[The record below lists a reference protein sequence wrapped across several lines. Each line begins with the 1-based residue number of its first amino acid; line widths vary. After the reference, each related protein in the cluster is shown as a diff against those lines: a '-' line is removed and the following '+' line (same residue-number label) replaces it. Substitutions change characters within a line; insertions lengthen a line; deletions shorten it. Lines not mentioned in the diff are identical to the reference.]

1 MRLLTNE
8 DETLDKLDKIFQLQ
22 KDLASVIS
30 SDRYPRTKEDRV
42 SALCTA
48 ITHEAIELQRLTN
61 WKWWKNKVDFDE
73 DQAREELIDI
83 WHFVVQTAI
92 ELDISPKSILD
103 EYLKKNR
110 INRQRHQDG
119 Y

>member
-1 MRLLTNE
+1 
-8 DETLDKLDKIFQLQ
+8 LDKLDKIFQLQ
-22 KDLASVIS
+22 KDLASFVS
-30 SDRYPRTKEDRV
+30 SDRYPATKEDRV

-61 WKWWKNKVDFDE
+61 WKWWKNKVVFDE

-92 ELDISPKSILD
+92 ELNISPKSILD
-103 EYLKKNR
+103 EYLRKNR
-110 INRQRHQDG
+110 INRQRHQEG

>member
-1 MRLLTNE
+1 LTNE
-8 DETLDKLDKIFQLQ
+8 YETLDKLDKIFQLQ
-22 KDLASVIS
+22 RDLASFVS
-30 SDRYPRTKEDRV
+30 SERYPRTKEDRV

-73 DQAREELIDI
+73 EQAREELIDI

-110 INRQRHQDG
+110 INRQRHQEG

>member
-1 MRLLTNE
+1 
-8 DETLDKLDKIFQLQ
+8 
-22 KDLASVIS
+22 VG
-30 SDRYPRTKEDRV
+30 
-42 SALCTA
+42 
-48 ITHEAIELQRLTN
+48 
-61 WKWWKNKVDFDE
+61 FDE

-110 INRQRHQDG
+110 INRQRHQEG

>member
-1 MRLLTNE
+1 LTNE

-22 KDLASVIS
+22 KALASFVS
-30 SDRYPRTKEDRV
+30 SERYPRTKEDRV

-103 EYLKKNR
+103 AYLKKNM
-110 INRQRHQDG
+110 INRQRHQEG

>member
-1 MRLLTNE
+1 LTKG
-8 DETLDKLDKIFQLQ
+8 DETWDKLDKIFQLQ
-22 KDLASVIS
+22 KDLASFIS

-48 ITHEAIELQRLTN
+48 ITHETIELQRLTN
-61 WKWWKNKVDFDE
+61 WKWWKNKVEFDE

-103 EYLKKNR
+103 EYSKKNR
-110 INRQRHQDG
+110 INRQRHQEG

>member
-1 MRLLTNE
+1 LGNG
-8 DETLDKLDKIFQLQ
+8 DENLDKLDRIFQLQ
-22 KDLASVIS
+22 KDLASFIS
-30 SDRYPRTKEDRV
+30 SDRYPQTKEERV

-61 WKWWKNKVDFDE
+61 WKWWKNKVKFDE

-92 ELDISPKSILD
+92 ELDISPKSIFD

-110 INRQRHQDG
+110 INRQRRQEG

>member
-22 KDLASVIS
+22 KDLASFVS
-30 SDRYPRTKEDRV
+30 SERYPRTKEDRV

-83 WHFVVQTAI
+83 WHFVVQMAI

-110 INRQRHQDG
+110 INRQRHQEG

>member
-1 MRLLTNE
+1 M
-8 DETLDKLDKIFQLQ
+8 DKLDKIFQLQ
-22 KDLASVIS
+22 KDLASFIT
-30 SDRYPRTKEDRV
+30 SDRYPRLQEERV

-61 WKWWKNKVDFDE
+61 WKWWKKEVEFDE
-73 DQAREELIDI
+73 NRAREELIDI

-92 ELDISPKSILD
+92 ELNISPQAILE
-103 EYLKKNR
+103 EYLKKNK
-110 INRQRHQDG
+110 INRHRHKHG

>member
-1 MRLLTNE
+1 MILLTNE

-22 KDLASVIS
+22 KDLASFVS
-30 SDRYPRTKEDRV
+30 SERYPQTKEDRV

-110 INRQRHQDG
+110 INRQRHQEG

>member
-1 MRLLTNE
+1 M
-8 DETLDKLDKIFQLQ
+8 DKLDRIFQLQ
-22 KDLASVIS
+22 KDLASFIS
-30 SDRYPRTKEDRV
+30 SDRYPQTKEERV
-42 SALCTA
+42 FALCTA

-61 WKWWKNKVDFDE
+61 WKWWKNKVKFDE

-110 INRQRHQDG
+110 INRQRHEEG

>member
-1 MRLLTNE
+1 LRLLTKE
-8 DETLDKLDKIFQLQ
+8 DEPLDKLDKIFQLQ
-22 KDLASVIS
+22 KDLASFVS
-30 SDRYPRTKEDRV
+30 SERYPRTKEDRV

-110 INRQRHQDG
+110 INRRRHQEG

>member
-1 MRLLTNE
+1 MRLLTNG

-22 KDLASVIS
+22 KDLASFIS
-30 SDRYPRTKEDRV
+30 SDRYPRTKEGRV

-92 ELDISPKSILD
+92 ELDISPKAILD

-110 INRQRHQDG
+110 INRQRHQEG

>member
-1 MRLLTNE
+1 LTNE
-8 DETLDKLDKIFQLQ
+8 DETLDKLDRIFQLQ
-22 KDLASVIS
+22 KDLASLVS
-30 SDRYPRTKEDRV
+30 SERYPRTKEDRV

-110 INRQRHQDG
+110 INRQRHQEG

>member
-1 MRLLTNE
+1 MTNE
-8 DETLDKLDKIFQLQ
+8 DETLDKLDTIFQLQ
-22 KDLASVIS
+22 KNLAYFIS
-30 SDRYPRTKEDRV
+30 SDRYPRTKEGRV

-92 ELDISPKSILD
+92 ELDISPKAILD

-110 INRQRHQDG
+110 INRQRHQEG

>member
-1 MRLLTNE
+1 LRLLTNE

-22 KDLASVIS
+22 KDLASFVS
-30 SDRYPRTKEDRV
+30 SERYPRTKEDRV

-61 WKWWKNKVDFDE
+61 WKWWKSKVDFDE

-110 INRQRHQDG
+110 INRQRHQEG

>member
-1 MRLLTNE
+1 LTKG
-8 DETLDKLDKIFQLQ
+8 DGTLDKLDTIFQLQ
-22 KDLASVIS
+22 KDLASFIS
-30 SDRYPRTKEDRV
+30 SERYPRTKEGRV

-92 ELDISPKSILD
+92 ELDISPKAILD

-110 INRQRHQDG
+110 INRQRHQEG

>member
-8 DETLDKLDKIFQLQ
+8 DETLDKLDTIFQLQ
-22 KDLASVIS
+22 KDLASFIS
-30 SDRYPRTKEDRV
+30 SDRYPRTKEGRV

-92 ELDISPKSILD
+92 ELDISPKAILD

-110 INRQRHQDG
+110 INRQRHQEG